1 MTLAASR
8 RRDATQAVVS
18 GLTGETAKTDIRF
31 VSYGHSK
38 NHSWVLASPD
48 MMKEV
53 VPSMKYM
60 NH

>member
-1 MTLAASR
+1 MAASR

-31 VSYGHSK
+31 VSYGHS
-38 NHSWVLASPD
+38 NDQTWVLASPD

-53 VPSMKYM
+53 VRSMNYM